1 MDDGR
6 QIKREHTALLGETM
20 IRNALG
26 RGVLALCLTL
36 LVASACAAKDV
47 GQVISF
53 KAVLQRSVAGRLWSW
68 A

>member
-1 MDDGR
+1 
-6 QIKREHTALLGETM
+6 M

-47 GQVISF
+47 GQVISL
-53 KAVLQRSVAGRLWSW
+53 KLVLQRSVAGRLWSW